1 MIPFKYSLKGL
12 PMPPSSNIYQN
23 NQNINTPVPTG
34 VPVSEPVITANAP
47 AQTALSSKKKNS
59 KPLIIIG
66 IIILLLV
73 LAMVF
78 YRLFSKTSNKV
89 SGEIVWW
96 GLWESQSVVEPLIS
110 TYESTHP
117 GVNITYVEQSKE
129 DYRERLSNS
138 LAKGEGPDI
147 FTFHNTWVPMFKS
160 DLDALPPSV
169 MTAADY
175 SKNFY
180 PVITSDLSYGNSIVG
195 IPIGYDALTLFINE
209 DIFNK
214 SGKTPPTNWDDLRDL
229 AKELTIKDDKGTI
242 TQSGV
247 ALGRTENVDNW
258 QDILALLMIQN
269 GVDLRNPV
277 GDKAEGALTFFTL
290 FSSVDGVWDTT
301 LPTSTQAFAAG
312 KLAMYIAPSWRVF
325 DIQRQNPNLK
335 YKTVPIPQLP
345 KDSPDEVDITYA
357 TYWTQGVWSK
367 SASKLAAW
375 DFLSYM
381 ASADSLQKLYQNES
395 AVRNLGEAYP
405 RTDMASLLI
414 DHPII
419 GSIIAQAPG
428 ARSWYLVSR
437 TFDGA
442 TGINT
447 LLSNY
452 FGDAVNAV
460 ADGEKSASEA
470 LETVAQGVA
479 QVLAQY
485 GISVR

>member
-1 MIPFKYSLKGL
+1 
-12 PMPPSSNIYQN
+12 MPPSNNIYQN
-23 NQNINTPVPTG
+23 NQNVSAQVPAG
-34 VPVSEPVITANAP
+34 VPVSTPMVTSDIP
-47 AQTALSSKKKNS
+47 AQTALSSKKKYS
-59 KPLIIIG
+59 KPLIIVG
-66 IIILLLV
+66 IIFLLAVLV
-73 LAMVF
+73 MVALK
-78 YRLFSKTSNKV
+78 LFSKTSVKT
-89 SGEIVWW
+89 SGEVVWW
-96 GLWESQSVVEPLIS
+96 GLWESQSVVEPLI
-110 TYESTHP
+110 TEYESTHP
-117 GVNITYVEQSKE
+117 DVNITYMEQSKE

-138 LAKGEGPDI
+138 LTKGEGPDI

-160 DLDALPPSV
+160 DLDALPSSV

-180 PVITSDLSYGNSIVG
+180 PAITSDLSYGNSIVG

-209 DIFNK
+209 DIFNQ
-214 SGKTPPTNWDDLRDL
+214 SGKTPPSTWDDLRSL
-229 AKELTIKDDKGTI
+229 AKELTVKDDKGTI
-242 TQSGV
+242 TQSGI
-247 ALGRTENVDNW
+247 AMGRTENVDNW

-277 GDKAEGALTFFTL
+277 GKKAEDALTFFTL

-312 KLAMYIAPSWRVF
+312 KMAMYIAPSWRFF

-357 TYWTQGVWSK
+357 TYWAQGVWSK
-367 SASKLAAW
+367 SESKSAAW
-375 DFLSYM
+375 DFLSYIT
-381 ASADSLQKLYQNES
+381 STDSLQKLYQNET

-414 DHPII
+414 NHPIL

-428 ARSWYLVSR
+428 ARSWYLASR

-447 LLSNY
+447 LVSNY
-452 FGDAVNAV
+452 FRDAVNAV
-460 ADGEKSASEA
+460 ADGEKSATEA
-470 LETVAQGVA
+470 LATVAQGVA